1 VQRLISN
8 RGARGCAVLV
18 SIALLA
24 SCGGGDDDEAAD
36 QATTEGAPT
45 EAATTEAPAES
56 ATTADDDAAAEITD
70 MATTEE
76 PASSATA
83 DATGDDGETIKIDD
97 FDDLPQECRDAF
109 GDFLR
114 QIEPTVEDIEW
125 ETATMAE
132 FEALSEQLDTQS
144 SSFDEDMEAAGC
156 NDYEVGE
163 SAESVRAMID
173 FAEDEAPGAVGYLE
187 FLASFME
194 GLSGDAGAAADV
206 PADCDGA
213 IAYMEDLI
221 AEHGTMSEL
230 AMNDMMAVGQVMGV
244 IQSECPAD
252 QVSAFFAR
260 EDVSAFVS

>member
-1 VQRLISN
+1 
-8 RGARGCAVLV
+8 VLV

-36 QATTEGAPT
+36 QPTTEEEASSAP
-45 EAATTEAPAES
+45 AATTE
-56 ATTADDDAAAEITD
+56 DDDAAENTD
-70 MATTEE
+70 GASSLATTQA

-83 DATGDDGETIKIDD
+83 DDATGDDGEPIQIDD
-97 FDDLPQECRDAF
+97 FNDLPQECRDAF

-114 QIEPTVEDIEW
+114 VIEPTVGDVDW
-125 ETATMAE
+125 DTATMAD
-132 FEALSEQLDTQS
+132 FETLSEQLDTQS
-144 SSFDEDMEAAGC
+144 SEFDREMEAAGC

-194 GLSGDAGAAADV
+194 GLSGDGGPGAADV

-230 AMNDMMAVGQVMGV
+230 AMSEMMAVGQVMGV
-244 IQSECPAD
+244 IQSECPTD
-252 QVSAFFAR
+252 QVSEFFAR

>member
-1 VQRLISN
+1 
-8 RGARGCAVLV
+8 VLV

-24 SCGGGDDDEAAD
+24 SCGGDDDEAAD
-36 QATTEGAPT
+36 QATTD
-45 EAATTEAPAES
+45 EASSPETVPTTEA
-56 ATTADDDAAAEITD
+56 DDAAAETTD
-70 MATTEE
+70 AGTVATTE
-76 PASSATA
+76 PAASSATA
-83 DATGDDGETIKIDD
+83 EATGDDGEKIKIDD

-109 GDFLR
+109 ADFLKV
-114 QIEPTVEDIEW
+114 IEPTVGDIDW
-125 ETATMAE
+125 ETATMAD

-194 GLSGDAGAAADV
+194 GLSGDADTAADV

-213 IAYMEDLI
+213 IAYMEGLI
-221 AEHGTMSEL
+221 AEYGTMSEL

>member
-8 RGARGCAVLV
+8 RGARRCAVLV

-24 SCGGGDDDEAAD
+24 SCGGSDDDEAAD
-36 QATTEGAPT
+36 QTTA
-45 EAATTEAPAES
+45 EAATTEEAES
-56 ATTADDDAAAEITD
+56 AATTTTTSTSTADDVAENTDA
-70 MATTEE
+70 ATTEAS
-76 PASSATA
+76 ASSAAA
-83 DATGDDGETIKIDD
+83 DATGDDGEKIKIDD
-97 FDDLPQECRDAF
+97 FNDLPEECRDAF

-114 QIEPTVEDIEW
+114 VIEPTVGDIDW
-125 ETATMAE
+125 ETATMAD

-213 IAYMEDLI
+213 IAYMEGLI
-221 AEHGTMSEL
+221 AEYGTMSEL